1 MTQNL
6 HPDDT
11 LSDASAPPK
20 SSFTKKLK
28 THLSRTRD
36 RLVDRNLC
44 NKLISTNL
52 KSSRTKNVRFFNS
65 TTETIF
71 STLLLEKKE
80 LAFVAYGDP
89 EATDGA
95 DADTATD
102 ADAQIN
108 IEVEVPDQVGI
119 LVHRDR

>member
-6 HPDDT
+6 QTDDAAVDI
-11 LSDASAPPK
+11 DAPQEP
-20 SSFTKKLK
+20 SFTKKLK
-28 THLSRTRD
+28 SHLSRTRD
-36 RLVDRNLC
+36 RLVDRNLR

-89 EATDGA
+89 EGTD
-95 DADTATD
+95 DADTDID
-102 ADAQIN
+102 ADAQIS
-108 IEVEVPDQVGI
+108 I
-119 LVHRDR
+119 